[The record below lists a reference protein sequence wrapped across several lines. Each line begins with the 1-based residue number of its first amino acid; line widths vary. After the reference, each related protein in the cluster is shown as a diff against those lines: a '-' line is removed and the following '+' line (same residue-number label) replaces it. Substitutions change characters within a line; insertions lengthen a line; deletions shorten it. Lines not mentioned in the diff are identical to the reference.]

1 MKIALVCPYDLDRPG
16 GVRSHIVGLGLA
28 LRERGH
34 RVEVIGPNPDGEIEG
49 LPLVGCGRAR
59 QMAFGGTHIDLTW
72 APWSQ
77 VRRVAGRGYDLMHF
91 HTIWNPLFPFQL
103 ACVYRGPK
111 VATWHDAA
119 GPNTPGWARRIMPW
133 ASGMIRKLWL
143 SQMIAVSPLAGLHLR
158 PGSFT
163 LIPNGLWVPPLPPEG
178 ERRRLLYVGRL
189 EPRKGLP
196 TLIGALERLGDQA
209 PPLWVAGEGHLRSEL
224 EARAARLPGVEFL
237 GEVSE
242 EQKWSLLRRARV
254 LVAPSLGGESFGIV
268 LTEAMACGTPPL
280 AADNPGYREVLRD
293 RSSQLIFPVQ
303 DEERL
308 AERIRALCEHDEEW
322 AGLQK
327 WGLQEWKRYDWRVLA
342 ERVEQ
347 VYRLSYTEP

>member
-34 RVEVIGPNPDGEIEG
+34 QVEVLGPNPDGEIDG
-49 LPLVGCGRAR
+49 LPLVGCGRGR
-59 QMAFGGTHIDLTW
+59 QVAFGGTHIDLTW

-77 VRRVAGRGYDLMHF
+77 VRRVAARGYDVMHF

-103 ACVYRGPK
+103 AALFRGVK

-119 GPNTPGWARRIMPW
+119 GPNTPALARKVMPW
-133 ASGMIRKLWL
+133 ASALIRKLWL
-143 SQMIAVSPLAGLHLR
+143 KQMIAVSPLAGIHLKA
-158 PGSFT
+158 GSFT
-163 LIPNGLWVPPLPPEG
+163 IIPNGLWTPPLPPEG
-178 ERRRLLYVGRL
+178 ERRQLLYVGRL

-209 PPLWVAGEGHLRSEL
+209 PPLWVAGEGHLRAEL

-242 EQKWSLLRRARV
+242 EQKWSLLRRAR
-254 LVAPSLGGESFGIV
+254 LLIAPSLGGESFGIV

-293 RSSQLIFPVQ
+293 RFDQLIFPVQ
-303 DEERL
+303 DEQRL
-308 AERIRALCEHDEEW
+308 AERIRSLCSAEEEW
-322 AGLQK
+322 RELQD
-327 WGLQEWKRYDWRVLA
+327 WGLREWRRYDWRVLA
-342 ERVEQ
+342 EQVEA
-347 VYRLSYTEP
+347 VYQKALQ